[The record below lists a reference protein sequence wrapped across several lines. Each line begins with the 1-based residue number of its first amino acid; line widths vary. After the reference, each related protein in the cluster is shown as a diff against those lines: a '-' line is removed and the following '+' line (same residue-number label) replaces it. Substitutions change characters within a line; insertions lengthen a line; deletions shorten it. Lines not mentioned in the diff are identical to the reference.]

1 MRNLH
6 TSGKDAGHV
15 QYALDFSLYIFLL
28 VISTGFIALFI
39 NTFTIPTIQRLTI
52 TDKTFV

>member
-6 TSGKDAGHV
+6 TFGKDAGHV

-28 VISTGFIALFI
+28 VISTGFIAFFI